1 MSEFESEMSPENQKE
16 DLDRNFLSIAEGEL
30 GAVDQMLGDFGID
43 TSDTAYERILASW
56 GNKSDDETEPYKR
69 YVEDKINKIKKVHG
83 VS

>member
-1 MSEFESEMSPENQKE
+1 MSEFEPEMSTENLKPS
-16 DLDRNFLSIAEGEL
+16 LDENFLSIAEDEL
-30 GAVDQMLGDFGID
+30 GVVDQMLGDFGID

-56 GNKSDDETEPYKR
+56 GNKSDEETEPYKR